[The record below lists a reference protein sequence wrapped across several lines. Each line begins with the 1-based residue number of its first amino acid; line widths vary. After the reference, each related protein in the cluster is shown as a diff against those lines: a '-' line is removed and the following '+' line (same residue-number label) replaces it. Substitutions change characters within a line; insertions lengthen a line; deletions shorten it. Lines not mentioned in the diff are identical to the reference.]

1 MPLSTPGPQADR
13 GPTARRKRSH
23 QGSASGF
30 IGIIGIRKQSHRDPQ
45 TFEHRRRL
53 FIPEHC
59 EGNARRSMTPHQSFK
74 GSRFQIEGR
83 RQHAGN
89 DDKKFH
95 CGHSYRVSYGKK
107 NFKGQELAFVQRS
120 NQPGCDYQCNNAMN
134 LFKALSPADKPKG
147 GPISVGKSILAC
159 IPAMA
164 DKYFAEVTCS
174 GFYFVYH
181 V

>member
-1 MPLSTPGPQADR
+1 
-13 GPTARRKRSH
+13 
-23 QGSASGF
+23 
-30 IGIIGIRKQSHRDPQ
+30 
-45 TFEHRRRL
+45 
-53 FIPEHC
+53 
-59 EGNARRSMTPHQSFK
+59 MTPPPTPPSTAEFSAVDSALVSLQAAGTLASVDKSQVKVAAAPASNNDAAPVAQKAADFK
-74 GSRFQIEGR
+74 LKGEGSMLEMMTEIFTAAI
-83 RQHAGN
+83 HTA
-89 DDKKFH
+89 FPMA
-95 CGHSYRVSYGKK
+95 K
-107 NFKGQELAFVQRS
+107 NIKGQELAFVQRS

-147 GPISVGKSILAC
+147 GPISVGKAILAC